1 MVAIRCWVSAL
12 LLAVGCTVSEA
23 DPEADPAAEL
33 EGGTATPSDE
43 PPPPGCVP
51 WIQCNTVPTWA
62 AVTCD
67 PMATSDECEGLD
79 ATSANCRPDGLCGGA
94 PPASGELC
102 PHDADGNGL
111 CRSTNG
117 VVNLLMFWQDDA
129 VKP

>member
-12 LLAVGCTVSEA
+12 LLAVGCTVSEVN
-23 DPEADPAAEL
+23 PAAEL
-33 EGGTATPSDE
+33 EGSTATPSDE
-43 PPPPGCVP
+43 PPVPGCVP
-51 WIQCNTVPTWA
+51 WIQCNTAPTWS

-67 PMATSDECEGLD
+67 PLSNGDECEGLD
-79 ATSANCRPDGLCGGA
+79 ASCRPDGLCGGA

-102 PHDADGNGL
+102 PHDDDDDGL